1 MELGK
6 NKMLAGFF
14 SLALAVLAGIGIF
27 SYLHILD
34 LVQFNNLMA
43 KSRQVIK
50 KLDALQNSLVDMQAV
65 QARYIITGE
74 KRFLMAYGQ
83 DPDKISL
90 LLKDIKGL
98 TTGQPQIQALL
109 AALEPLIT
117 QQLALL
123 HKRTALMES
132 GDQEA
137 AVQSLKSG
145 VGVKNIT
152 YIQSSIAAIHRVE
165 DRILAHQ
172 KVLSHADTDRI
183 FYAVTVG
190 SLLSFG
196 ILIAVFYFLRREI
209 ALRRATEE
217 RLRLSEQR
225 LQTFLE
231 HSPAISFI
239 KDEFGRYLYANGI
252 FKQTVLQKP
261 MELVGLTDF
270 DLWPNEMAKNFQD
283 EDLLVFSEQKPIEK
297 SVSLADPDGN
307 LHDFIFYKF
316 PIPNHFGT
324 RIMGG
329 VAVEITERNR
339 LVNQLHQAQK
349 LEAIGKLAAGVAH
362 DFNNLLTIIIG
373 CGEMMLKELCQDNQ
387 LRLYAQEIAKAAESA
402 AALTQQLLTF
412 SRKQIVQPK
421 PLNLNDVVTALK
433 GMLQTL
439 LTEEIHLNMFLDPD
453 LGMVRAD
460 PSQIEQIIMNL
471 ASNARDAMPQGGQLT
486 IKTTNVRLDEAYAQR
501 HPKVTPGPHV
511 LMMIA
516 DTGEGMDPETLE
528 HIFEP
533 FFTTKDVGKGTGLGL
548 ASVYGI
554 VRQNGGHIQVYSEP
568 DLGTNFEI
576 YLPQLNVVSEPL
588 GLEAAPIELPRG
600 QETIL
605 VVDDD
610 ENLCALIR
618 RALQTWGYT
627 VLEARN
633 GRQALSVNAQYPGKI
648 HLLLVDVILPH
659 MKGPDLAAQ
668 FRYSNPDLK
677 VLYMSG
683 YADEALIHQGVVDSG
698 VDFIQKPFK
707 VVSLI
712 KKVREV
718 LDSTKTI

>member
-1 MELGK
+1 MELGR
-6 NKMLAGFF
+6 NKMVAGFF
-14 SLALAVLAGIGIF
+14 SLALAVLASIGIF

-50 KLDALQNSLVDMQAV
+50 KVDALHNSLVDIQAV
-65 QARYIITGE
+65 QARYIITGD
-74 KRFLMAYGQ
+74 KRFLTAYGQ

-90 LLKDIKGL
+90 LLRDIKGL
-98 TTGQPQIQALL
+98 TTGQPPIQALL
-109 AALEPLIT
+109 AGLEPLIT

-123 HKRTALMES
+123 QKRTALMES

-145 VGVKNIT
+145 AGVKNIT
-152 YIQSSIAAIHRVE
+152 DIQSFIAAIHRAE

-172 KVLSHADTDRI
+172 KALAQADTDRI
-183 FYAVTVG
+183 FYAITFG

-196 ILIAVFYFLRREI
+196 ILIAVFYFLCHEI
-209 ALRRATEE
+209 TLRRIVEK

-252 FKQTVLQKP
+252 FWQTVLQKP

-270 DLWPNEMAKNFQD
+270 DLWPTEMAKSFQN

-297 SVSLADPDGN
+297 SVSIPDPDGN

-339 LVNQLHQAQK
+339 LENQLRQAQK

-362 DFNNLLTIIIG
+362 DFNNLLTIITG
-373 CGEMMLKELCQDNQ
+373 CGEMMLKELCQDDQ

-402 AALTQQLLTF
+402 AVLTQQLLTF

-421 PLNLNDVVTALK
+421 ALNLNDVVTALK

-439 LTEEIHLNMFLDPD
+439 LTEEVHLNVFLDPD

-460 PSQIEQIIMNL
+460 TSQIEQIIVNL
-471 ASNARDAMPQGGQLT
+471 SANARDAMPRGGQLT
-486 IKTTNVRLDEAYAQR
+486 IKTTNVWLDEAYAQR
-501 HPKVTPGPHV
+501 HPEVTPGPHV
-511 LMMIA
+511 LMMVA
-516 DTGEGMDPETLE
+516 DTGEGMEPETLE

-533 FFTTKDVGKGTGLGL
+533 FFTTKEVGQGTGLGL

-568 DLGTNFEI
+568 GLGTNFEI
-576 YLPQLNVVSEPL
+576 YLPQLDAVSEPL
-588 GLEAAPIELPRG
+588 GVEATPNELPRG
-600 QETIL
+600 QETIM

-610 ENLCALIR
+610 ENLCALIC
-618 RALQTWGYT
+618 RALRKWGYN

-633 GRQALSVNAQYPGKI
+633 GRQALSINAQYPGMI
-648 HLLLVDVILPH
+648 HLLLVDVVLPH
-659 MKGPDLAAQ
+659 MKGTDLAAQ
-668 FRYSNPDLK
+668 FKYSNSDLK

-683 YADEALIHQGVVDSG
+683 YTDEALIHQKVLDSG
-698 VDFIQKPFK
+698 VNFIQKPFK
-707 VVSLI
+707 VGSLI

-718 LDSTKTI
+718 LDSSKTI